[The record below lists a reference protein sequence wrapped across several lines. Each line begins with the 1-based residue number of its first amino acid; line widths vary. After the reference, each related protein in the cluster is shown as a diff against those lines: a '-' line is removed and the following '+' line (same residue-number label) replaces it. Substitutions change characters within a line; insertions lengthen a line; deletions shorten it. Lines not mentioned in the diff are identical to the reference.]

1 MKIKIF
7 FTIFLVIAV
16 VLSVNVAQAQSD
28 LESRMELIEA
38 SQQLEAERAK
48 EARPA
53 KHQVGVS
60 LSNFS
65 SEGNMLNP
73 GFRLENQLAAP
84 GGRPLKLVSEAY
96 YLREEDEFVGFMSL
110 AFEPHPLGYIG
121 AGAEVTGKANYQVF
135 AGVNLTDNI
144 FAEIKGVNSDQN
156 GSDDVEIYFGTGFMI
171 GF

>member
-1 MKIKIF
+1 MKIKTFVIIIF
-7 FTIFLVIAV
+7 VTLFI
-16 VLSVNVAQAQSD
+16 LSVSAVQAQSD
-28 LESRMELIEA
+28 LENRLALIEA
-38 SQQLEAERAK
+38 SQQLEAEREQ
-48 EARPA
+48 EAGPA
-53 KHQVGVS
+53 KHQFGVS

-96 YLREEDEFVGFMSL
+96 YLREDDEFAGFMSL
-110 AFEPHPLGYIG
+110 AFEPHPLAYIG

-135 AGVNLTDNI
+135 AGVNLTKNI

-156 GSDDVEIYFGTGFMI
+156 GSDDTEIYFGTGFMI